1 LIEKP
6 NLQNDQILAC
16 LEQSYGLV
24 VTGLHFLPVGNDSTA
39 WTFRVE
45 TASSGTFFLK
55 VKKGMVDPPGV
66 LIPCYLREHG
76 FEQVVAALPTTSG
89 SFWQPVDNEFSLIL
103 YPFLEGKVGMDI
115 GLTNDQWIEYGRILK
130 RLHDTTLDDLHASL
144 LKTETFVPKWSPTV
158 REIHR
163 RVQANRFSDP
173 AEKELATFLKHK
185 QEEIE
190 KITLRAE
197 TLGKAL
203 QKRTLQNVLCHA
215 DIHTANLLISEEGK
229 IFVVD
234 WDGVLLAPKERDLM
248 FVVEAAVGGVCI
260 QSKEETLF
268 FEGYGETE
276 IDPLALAYYRYEWVV
291 QDIGDYGERVFLL
304 HDVGEETK
312 IASVQGL
319 IAMFSPGDVV
329 DSAYQSEKHLALF

>member
-1 LIEKP
+1 MIERP

-24 VTGLHFLPVGNDSTA
+24 VTSLHFLPVGNDSTA
-39 WTFRVE
+39 WAFRVE
-45 TASSGTFFLK
+45 TPSSGTFFLK
-55 VKKGMVDPPGV
+55 VKKGTVDPPGV
-66 LIPCYLREHG
+66 LIPCHLREHG
-76 FEQVVAALPTTSG
+76 FQQAVAALPTSSG
-89 SFWQPVDNEFSLIL
+89 NFWQPVDHEFNLIL
-103 YPFLEGKVGMDI
+103 YPFIEGKAGMDI
-115 GLTNDQWIEYGRILK
+115 GLTDDQWIEYGRILK

-144 LKTETFVPKWSPTV
+144 LKTEIFVPKWSPMV

-163 RVQANRFSDP
+163 HVQAKRFSDP

-197 TLGKAL
+197 TLGKVL

-215 DIHTANLLISEEGK
+215 DIHTANLLISDEGK

-260 QSKEETLF
+260 ESKEEKLF

-276 IDPLALAYYRYEWVV
+276 INPLALAYYRYEWVV
-291 QDIGDYGERVFLL
+291 QDIGDYGERVFLM

-312 IASVQGL
+312 KASVQGL
-319 IAMFSPGDVV
+319 MAMFSPGDVV
-329 DSAYQSEKHLALF
+329 DSAYQSEKYLALF